1 MWCVGR
7 YSVLLKHFYSAGL
20 AQFIDLQPDVS
31 TFQRQ
36 FVSEIKRCEEME
48 RKLRYVETEIVK
60 ERLEMAE
67 QEEGEVAAP
76 APREMVELETTLSTV
91 ETNLREVNT
100 NYVALRKN
108 HLELTELK
116 SLLKRAEVF
125 LTESQFTFQQQ
136 EHTGESESS
145 RLLDH
150 QAGPEYGEK
159 DIEDQVRKCTPL

>member
-1 MWCVGR
+1 M
-7 YSVLLKHFYSAGL
+7 